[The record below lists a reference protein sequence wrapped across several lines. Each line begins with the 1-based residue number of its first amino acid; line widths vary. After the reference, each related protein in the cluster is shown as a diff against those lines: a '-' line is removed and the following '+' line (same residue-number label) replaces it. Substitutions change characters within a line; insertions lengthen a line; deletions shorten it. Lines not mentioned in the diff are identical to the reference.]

1 MTKEW
6 SNLVMERPADGVVR
20 LNFNRPE
27 KRNALNR
34 VLTGEILDALE
45 TVRADPEVRVVI
57 TRGTGPC
64 YCAGADL
71 RDLRTLHNEP
81 PRDWDRSHPNLMFY
95 ESFRNYPKVTIAQVH
110 GHCLGGGM
118 ALMTA
123 HDIALAA
130 DTAKIGMPEILRGSF
145 GQMAL
150 SSLYHTGIPA
160 KKAAIMHFSGRNF
173 SGTEADR
180 FGLVSAS
187 VPEADLDEVTLKL
200 AAEIGT
206 RHPAA
211 LACAKIAVQ
220 VGKDLPLSQALR
232 TDQLVAARQQL
243 MMDSFSDVD
252 EYLRSQSG
260 GTNTGYRRSDS

>member
-1 MTKEW
+1 
-6 SNLVMERPADGVVR
+6 
-20 LNFNRPE
+20 
-27 KRNALNR
+27 
-34 VLTGEILDALE
+34 
-45 TVRADPEVRVVI
+45 
-57 TRGTGPC
+57 
-64 YCAGADL
+64 
-71 RDLRTLHNEP
+71 
-81 PRDWDRSHPNLMFY
+81 
-95 ESFRNYPKVTIAQVH
+95 
-110 GHCLGGGM
+110 M

-187 VPEADLDEVTLKL
+187 VPEADLEEVTLKL

-243 MMDSFSDVD
+243 MMDSFSDV
-252 EYLRSQSG
+252 EGYLRSQSG
-260 GTNTGYRRSDS
+260 GTNTTYRRSDS

>member
-6 SNLVMERPADGVVR
+6 SNLVLERPADGVAR
-20 LNFNRPE
+20 INFNRPE

-57 TRGTGPC
+57 TRGNGPC

-71 RDLRTLHNEP
+71 RDLRELHHEP

-180 FGLVSAS
+180 FGLVSAA
-187 VPEADLDEVTLKL
+187 VPEAELEEVTLQL
-200 AAEIGT
+200 AGEIGS

-243 MMDSFSDVD
+243 MMDSFSDV
-252 EYLRSQSG
+252 EGYLRSQSG

>member
-6 SNLVMERPADGVVR
+6 SNLVLERISEGVVR

-34 VLTGEILDALE
+34 ALTGEILDALE

-57 TRGTGPC
+57 TRGNGPC

-71 RDLRTLHNEP
+71 HELRTIHTEP
-81 PRDWDRSHPNLMFY
+81 PRDWDRSHPNMMFY
-95 ESFRNYPKVTIAQVH
+95 ESFKNYPKVTIAQVH

-123 HDIALAA
+123 HDIAIAA

-150 SSLYHTGIPA
+150 SSLYHTGITA
-160 KKAAIMHFSGRNF
+160 KKAALMHFSGRNF

-187 VPEADLDEVTLKL
+187 VPEAELDAVTLQL
-200 AAEIGT
+200 AGEIGS

-243 MMDSFSDVD
+243 MMDTFSDVD
-252 EYLRSQSG
+252 AYLRSQSG
-260 GTNTGYRRSDS
+260 GTNTAYRRDDS

>member
-1 MTKEW
+1 MAQEW
-6 SNLVMERPADGVVR
+6 SYIVLERLGGGVAR
-20 LNFNRPE
+20 ISFNRPD
-27 KRNALNR
+27 KRNALSQAM
-34 VLTGEILDALE
+34 TGEILDALE
-45 TVRADPEVRVVI
+45 AVRTDPEVRVVV
-57 TRGTGPC
+57 TRGNGPC

-71 RDLRTLHNEP
+71 KDLRTLHKEP
-81 PRDWDRSHPNLMFY
+81 PRDWDRSHPNMLFY

-118 ALMTA
+118 ALMTC
-123 HDIALAA
+123 HDIAIAA
-130 DTAKIGMPEILRGSF
+130 DTAKIGMPEIVRGSF

-160 KKAAIMHFSGRNF
+160 KKAALMHFSGRNF
-173 SGTEADR
+173 SGVDADR

-187 VPEADLDEVTLKL
+187 VPEAELEEVTLQL
-200 AAEIGT
+200 ASEIGS

-211 LACAKIAVQ
+211 LASAKIAVQ
-220 VGKDLPLSQALR
+220 VGKDLPWSQALR

-243 MMDSFSDVD
+243 MMDTFSDV
-252 EYLRSQSG
+252 ENYLRSQSG

>member
-6 SNLVMERPADGVVR
+6 STLVLERPADGVAR
-20 LNFNRPE
+20 INFNRPE

-45 TVRADPEVRVVI
+45 TVRGDPEVRVVI
-57 TRGTGPC
+57 TRGNGPC

-71 RDLRTLHNEP
+71 RDLRELHHEP

-180 FGLVSAS
+180 FGLVSAA
-187 VPEADLDEVTLKL
+187 VPEAELEEVTLQL
-200 AAEIGT
+200 AGEIGS

-243 MMDSFSDVD
+243 MMDSFSDV
-252 EYLRSQSG
+252 EGYLRSQSG